1 MQFAIHFTNFAEHF
15 FLNFVKF
22 VNQSLITKLSF
33 NFKHNT
39 GQVRDKVTLILV
51 KNTIYYICFI
61 TVTFS
66 GVNLWVISSASA
78 SSVITSNVDAIG

>member
-1 MQFAIHFTNFAEHF
+1 MQFAIHFNNFAEHF

-22 VNQSLITKLSF
+22 VNQSLIIKLSF
-33 NFKHNT
+33 NFKHNI
-39 GQVRDKVTLILV
+39 GEVRDKVTLILV
-51 KNTIYYICFI
+51 KNTIYYIRFI

-78 SSVITSNVDAIG
+78 NSVITSKVDAIG